1 MTLGRKIV
9 AGYALVLAL
18 LVIAVGAAYYAVG
31 RLQDEYTRFIDVDT
45 QLILGATQLKLELR
59 DQTAQYRGIL
69 LYPQEESRLLNEL
82 RQSYTQFDAVI
93 EQMRKLARTDAGR
106 GLLDQI
112 AKLQVQHKA
121 GQEGGL
127 QTIQ

>member
-1 MTLGRKIV
+1 MTVGRKIV

-59 DQTAQYRGIL
+59 DQTAQYRGVL
-69 LYPQEESRLLNEL
+69 LYPQEEGRLLPRN
-82 RQSYTQFDAVI
+82 
-93 EQMRKLARTDAGR
+93 
-106 GLLDQI
+106 
-112 AKLQVQHKA
+112 
-121 GQEGGL
+121 
-127 QTIQ
+127 